1 MVVTTGV
8 TLAREP
14 GRMIPRHRLAIDKA

>member
-8 TLAREP
+8 TLGREP